1 MSAQWLNTGYML
13 VAGMIMPLAAFFTHR
28 FPLKRLFTMTMGIF
42 LIGTLISTFAPN
54 FTFLLLGRLVQAIAV
69 GINMPLVT
77 NVLTIIIPA
86 KNRGL
91 AIGIAGIIIN
101 LGPAIGPTLSGVILE
116 FYDWRILFIVLL
128 PFAILTLI
136 CTQFFVENLL
146 EPKKISADFQSVLY
160 AIVGLGSLLYSLG
173 RLGESDSNG
182 IYTALFALVGIDFI
196 MIFIKRQF
204 KIGKP
209 LLDLRVFAYKQYRLR
224 IFITLLVSGSI
235 MAPELMLPL
244 FNQNILKVSQI
255 ISVEVMIPRA
265 LAMAVLSPFAGRL
278 YDKMGI
284 KKMAMIG
291 ALLGL
296 ITAVPM
302 FFYNAQTS
310 LGWLTLLYA
319 IRCAGLI
326 LCYTPAQ
333 VYALNALPQESV
345 VSGNTIIVTMVQ
357 VANSFC
363 TTLAVTT
370 KNLVQD
376 QTGLL
381 SVTTGHLVQRY

>member
-1 MSAQWLNTGYML
+1 MAIKNNRSKVNLMMATLLLGSFITTLSETLMNNGLPMIMEETHVSQMSAQWLNTGYML
-13 VAGMIMPLAAFFTHR
+13 VAGMIMPLAAFFMHR

-116 FYDWRILFIVLL
+116 FYDWRMLFIVLL

-196 MIFIKRQF
+196 KRQF

-255 ISVEVMIPRA
+255 ISVEVMIPSA

-291 ALLGL
+291 GTFRINYCSTNVFL
-296 ITAVPM
+296 
-302 FFYNAQTS
+302 
-310 LGWLTLLYA
+310 
-319 IRCAGLI
+319 
-326 LCYTPAQ
+326 
-333 VYALNALPQESV
+333 
-345 VSGNTIIVTMVQ
+345 
-357 VANSFC
+357 
-363 TTLAVTT
+363 
-370 KNLVQD
+370 
-376 QTGLL
+376 
-381 SVTTGHLVQRY
+381 

>member
-1 MSAQWLNTGYML
+1 MAIKNNRSKVNLMMATLLLGSFITTLAETLMNNGLPMIMEETHVSQMSAQWLNTGYML
-13 VAGMIMPLAAFFTHR
+13 VAGMIMPLAAFFMHR
-28 FPLKRLFTMTMGIF
+28 FLLKRLFTMTMGIF
-42 LIGTLISTFAPN
+42 LISTFAPN
-54 FTFLLLGRLVQAIAV
+54 FTFLLLGHLVQAIAV

-101 LGPAIGPTLSGVILE
+101 LGPAIGATLSGVILE
-116 FYDWRILFIVLL
+116 FYDWRMLFIVLL

-209 LLDLRVFAYKQYRLR
+209 LLLYG
-224 IFITLLVSGSI
+224 TGS
-235 MAPELMLPL
+235 
-244 FNQNILKVSQI
+244 NN
-255 ISVEVMIPRA
+255 
-265 LAMAVLSPFAGRL
+265 
-278 YDKMGI
+278 
-284 KKMAMIG
+284 
-291 ALLGL
+291 
-296 ITAVPM
+296 
-302 FFYNAQTS
+302 
-310 LGWLTLLYA
+310 
-319 IRCAGLI
+319 
-326 LCYTPAQ
+326 
-333 VYALNALPQESV
+333 
-345 VSGNTIIVTMVQ
+345 
-357 VANSFC
+357 
-363 TTLAVTT
+363 
-370 KNLVQD
+370 
-376 QTGLL
+376 
-381 SVTTGHLVQRY
+381 